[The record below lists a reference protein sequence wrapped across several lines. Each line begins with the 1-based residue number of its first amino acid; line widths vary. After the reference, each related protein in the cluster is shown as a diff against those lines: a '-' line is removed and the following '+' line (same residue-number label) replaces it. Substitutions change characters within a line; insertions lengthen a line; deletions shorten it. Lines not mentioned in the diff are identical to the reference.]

1 MKLQKE
7 VLNFPKCNQKG
18 GKNMNISIISKNT
31 SVRDSFRERCEKK
44 FAKLDR
50 FFGEDAKAA
59 ITVTNQNGRE
69 TVEATITAGGM
80 FFRAEKT
87 TSDRLDS
94 LEAVVDVL
102 TKQITRNKK
111 KLEHKFRG
119 EKFSELAVDFY
130 EEPADDY
137 GIVKT
142 KQFRVNPMD
151 VQEAILQM
159 NLLGHN
165 FFMFRNTETGEIN
178 VVYKRNDGDYGV
190 LEPID

>member
-1 MKLQKE
+1 
-7 VLNFPKCNQKG
+7 
-18 GKNMNISIISKNT
+18 MNISIISKNT
-31 SVRDSFRERCEKK
+31 SVRESFRERCEKK

-59 ITVTNQNGRE
+59 VTVTNQNGRE

-130 EEPADDY
+130 EEPAEDY

-190 LEPID
+190 LQPID

>member
-1 MKLQKE
+1 MQKE
-7 VLNFPKCNQKG
+7 EKIFPKYNQKG
-18 GKNMNISIISKNT
+18 GKYMNINIISKNT

-50 FFGEDAKAA
+50 FFGDDAKA
-59 ITVTNQNGRE
+59 TVTVSTQNGRE
-69 TVEATITAGGM
+69 TVEATITANGM

-102 TKQITRNKK
+102 IKQITRNKK

-119 EKFSELAVDFY
+119 EKFSDLAVDFY
-130 EEPADDY
+130 EEPAEDF
-137 GIVKT
+137 GVVKT
-142 KQFRVNPMD
+142 KKFRVSPMD

-159 NLLGHN
+159 NLLGHD
-165 FFMFRNTETGEIN
+165 FFMFRNAETGEIN
-178 VVYKRNDGDYGV
+178 VVYKRNDGKYGV

>member
-1 MKLQKE
+1 
-7 VLNFPKCNQKG
+7 
-18 GKNMNISIISKNT
+18 MNISIISKNT
-31 SVRDSFRERCEKK
+31 SVRESFRERCEKK

-59 ITVTNQNGRE
+59 VTVTNQNGRE

-130 EEPADDY
+130 EEPAEDY

-159 NLLGHN
+159 NLLDHQ
-165 FFMFRNTETGEIN
+165 FYVFLDSSSDKVS
-178 VVYKRNDGDYGV
+178 VVYARKDGGYG
-190 LEPID
+190 LIADGEE

>member
-1 MKLQKE
+1 
-7 VLNFPKCNQKG
+7 
-18 GKNMNISIISKNT
+18 MNISIISKNT
-31 SVRDSFRERCEKK
+31 SVRDSFRERCDKK

-50 FFGEDAKAA
+50 FFGEDAKATV
-59 ITVTNQNGRE
+59 TVTNQNGRE

-119 EKFSELAVDFY
+119 ENFL
-130 EEPADDY
+130 
-137 GIVKT
+137 
-142 KQFRVNPMD
+142 
-151 VQEAILQM
+151 
-159 NLLGHN
+159 NLLSI
-165 FFMFRNTETGEIN
+165 FMKNRQKIMA
-178 VVYKRNDGDYGV
+178 
-190 LEPID
+190 L

>member
-1 MKLQKE
+1 
-7 VLNFPKCNQKG
+7 
-18 GKNMNISIISKNT
+18 MNINIISKNT

-50 FFGEDAKAA
+50 FFGDDAKTTV
-59 ITVTNQNGRE
+59 TVTNQNGRE
-69 TVEATITAGGM
+69 TVEATISSGGM

-94 LEAVVDVL
+94 LEAVADAL

-111 KLEHKFRG
+111 RLENKFQG
-119 EKFSELAVDFY
+119 EKFAELAVDFY
-130 EEPADDY
+130 EEPAEEY
-137 GIVKT
+137 GVVKT

-159 NLLGHN
+159 NMLGHN
-165 FFMFRNTETGEIN
+165 FFMFRNMETGEIN
-178 VVYKRNDGDYGV
+178 VVYKRNDEKYGV
-190 LEPID
+190 LEPIE

>member
-1 MKLQKE
+1 
-7 VLNFPKCNQKG
+7 
-18 GKNMNISIISKNT
+18 MNISIISKNT

-59 ITVTNQNGRE
+59 VTVTNQNGRE
-69 TVEATITAGGM
+69 TVEATINAGGM

-94 LEAVVDVL
+94 LEAVVDIL

-137 GIVKT
+137 GVVKT

>member
-1 MKLQKE
+1 M
-7 VLNFPKCNQKG
+7 
-18 GKNMNISIISKNT
+18 
-31 SVRDSFRERCEKK
+31 
-44 FAKLDR
+44 
-50 FFGEDAKAA
+50 
-59 ITVTNQNGRE
+59 
-69 TVEATITAGGM
+69 
-80 FFRAEKT
+80 
-87 TSDRLDS
+87 
-94 LEAVVDVL
+94 DVL

-130 EEPADDY
+130 EEPAEDY

-165 FFMFRNTETGEIN
+165 FFMFRNTENGEIN